1 MLSLSPQRGTTGSG
15 ESQGEGGL
23 KFCHGPKD
31 ERLGPFP
38 IEVLAQLPAE
48 ALRAMVDFEVGIRG
62 VGRLLWPGTTD
73 VSEYASRMAEV
84 VTFKPHGVDV
94 FTNASV
100 PRPAAGE
107 GLNKRCHYTMCDVF
121 AHDKYTG
128 LLLTDSQSIDALCSQ
143 LINKAENMGARM
155 LGYDS
160 LSGEWTVEVSSF

>member
-121 AHDKYTG
+121 VHDGYG
-128 LLLTDSQSIDALCSQ
+128 MLLHDAESINAYRKQ
-143 LINKAENMGARM
+143 LNHKAEKMGAHM

-160 LSGEWTVEVSSF
+160 REGEWTIEVDFF